1 MRKYDPN
8 TSTLNKIVDFVIFC
22 QVGSVAI
29 VFILVTIVFLV
40 VPRFPVLLSNVMPT
54 TMPFIFQIIIHIYHL
69 YVSLVSI
76 MANLIPLSWTLIY
89 GIFVGTFIAKEL
101 CLGRA
106 RYKSSPYLRD
116 FVTLITEY
124 RAFQLLQNRF
134 NCLIGPYLVPTE
146 LIIKIV
152 FWCTASMVIKRRKDM
167 ETVQFVLYSFW
178 TIVIPLLWSVVLIL
192 GGCLHYHGNKVLSS
206 WKYRQNFKTATERK
220 LLTQFRLSCKPIF
233 ISQGKVYTIKKVNL
247 LLFSR
252 ELAKGLMKALLT
264 LN

>member
-1 MRKYDPN
+1 MRKHNPN
-8 TSTLNKIVDFVIFC
+8 TSSLNKIVDFVIFC
-22 QVGSVAI
+22 QVGSIAV
-29 VFILVTIVFLV
+29 VFILVSIVFLAI
-40 VPRFPVLLSNVMPT
+40 PRFPVLFSNVMPT
-54 TMPFIFQIIIHIYHL
+54 NIPFIFQIIIHTYHL

-101 CLGRA
+101 CLGRSH
-106 RYKSSPYLRD
+106 YESSSDLRD
-116 FVTLITEY
+116 FVTLTIEY

-134 NCLIGPYLVPTE
+134 NCLIGSYLVPTE
-146 LIIKIV
+146 IIIKIV
-152 FWCTASMVIKRRKDM
+152 FWCTGSVVIKRRKDM
-167 ETVQFVLYSFW
+167 EAVQFVLYSFW
-178 TIVIPLLWSVVLIL
+178 TILIPLLWSVVLIL
-192 GGCLHYHGNKVLSS
+192 GGCLHYHGTKVLSS
-206 WKYRQNFKTATERK
+206 WKNHQNCRTATERK